1 MIVGAPAPFQENQN
15 STGTVYLFSPKTSKK
30 NKSKKPSILVNS
42 AHEKD
47 NDAVASADYIFPTT
61 GSSYFDCWGL
71 VATLSGK
78 STDQKSHEVKSIKT
92 NLTLDSPNITKE
104 ASDQKSHLIDGTRR
118 KLEGYDQYSSETMY
132 EVSNEVLS
140 LSFGTSVSFFGDVIL
155 VGAKIGHG
163 ISNYTGV
170 VYVDNNIKKYAFEE
184 LDQLAGS
191 SSDDDNSTKS
201 EKRKEAL
208 SSSQVGI
215 SMLVAIPII
224 SLAVF
229 FLFCANYNKV
239 LCEHGNGI
247 NALLTDDKDDFHK
260 KRTDKFVS
268 ARNKETENEVVL
280 SLYDNDCE
288 LLKLESG
295 AENNH

>member
-1 MIVGAPAPFQENQN
+1 
-15 STGTVYLFSPKTSKK
+15 
-30 NKSKKPSILVNS
+30 VNS

-78 STDQKSHEVKSIKT
+78 STNQKSHEVRSIKT
-92 NLTLDSPNITKE
+92 NTTKE
-104 ASDQKSHLIDGTRR
+104 ASDQKSHLIDDTRR
-118 KLEGYDQYSSETMY
+118 KLDGYDQYSSETMY

-163 ISNYTGV
+163 ITNYTGV

-247 NALLTDDKDDFHK
+247 NAFHTDDKYDFHE

-268 ARNKETENEVVL
+268 ARNKETENEIVL
-280 SLYDNDCE
+280 SLYDNDRE

-295 AENNH
+295 AENTYKNNNH